1 MQDLIHQL
9 YRFILSFRAFNTVH
23 FDTIIES
30 DWKTHFTHSPT
41 LGEEKFLFLLYL
53 LPDKGHSSSLLSGP
67 QLRYVVAAVAAACD
81 GDKTGS
87 FKRVRCENVIFFI
100 LNDKERT

>member
-1 MQDLIHQL
+1 MQDLIFFQL
-9 YRFILSFRAFNTVH
+9 NCTNSFCNSELLWLFKP
-23 FDTIIES
+23 DL
-30 DWKTHFTHSPT
+30 KTHFIHSPT